1 MKYKDIVFDV
11 PDSSTDYKDI
21 LTSISHYELTISDSK
36 ALKELLKYNN
46 IKASCSGA
54 FYDKDGINSM
64 YLFIPFVDSA
74 VASFLVIFGLIGL
87 LMMLLM
93 FTFGLI
99 YKLLFI
105 FTLFFFLI
113 INYLNYWILNL
124 NQLEKAKHCSYF
136 LFLHL
141 FFLFHQYLLKMS

>member
-21 LTSISHYELTISDSK
+21 LTSISHYELTISDSI

-74 VASFLVIFGLIGL
+74 VASLLVIFGLIGL
-87 LMMLLM
+87 LMMSLM

-105 FTLFFFLI
+105 FILFF
-113 INYLNYWILNL
+113 
-124 NQLEKAKHCSYF
+124 
-136 LFLHL
+136 
-141 FFLFHQYLLKMS
+141 